1 MIRVIRISEIE
12 SRRNAGTGIRVKNAK
27 TRKRRFRL
35 SGRQIALVAF
45 LLLLFMGSGIGYVW
59 SNFEGTQIGYDV
71 SRLKHEEIRL
81 RELNKKLRLELATLK
96 SPQYL
101 EGAART
107 LGLKAAAPEQIVV
120 LP

>member
-1 MIRVIRISEIE
+1 MIRVIRVSEIE
-12 SRRNAGTGIRVKNAK
+12 TRRNAGTGIRVKNAK
-27 TRKRRFRL
+27 ARKRSFRL
-35 SGRQIALVAF
+35 SRRQIALVV
-45 LLLLFMGSGIGYVW
+45 LLLTLFMGSGIGYVW

-71 SRLKHEEIRL
+71 SRLKHEEVRL

-101 EGAART
+101 EGAARAV
-107 LGLKAAAPEQIVV
+107 GLRAVAPEQIVV